1 MIVGPAMLIPTA
13 NVAPKAPTRAVSSAK
28 IAASLAVPPRP
39 PYSIGQPGAAQPPS
53 NSVRCHLR
61 HFSSSTAQS
70 APAWKKIREKR
81 SGRKTSGNAQR
92 LCWDA
97 RPEDVVLQDAG
108 EMSLAQQTAL
118 LEWLDA
124 AGDRRVITTT
134 RQSLLPRVESGL
146 FSSALYYRLNMITID
161 FTDTDTSVVS

>member
-1 MIVGPAMLIPTA
+1 MNPIAVVHPAADLLVADEWLALRCDPRGILLIGAGDQTSP
-13 NVAPKAPTRAVSSAK
+13 V
-28 IAASLAVPPRP
+28 IAGL
-39 PYSIGQPGAAQPPS
+39 
-53 NSVRCHLR
+53 L
-61 HFSSSTAQS
+61 
-70 APAWKKIREKR
+70 PAWPAPIEIVQASTVMPDSAVR
-81 SGRKTSGNAQR
+81 T
-92 LCWDA
+92 L
-97 RPEDVVLQDAG
+97 VLQDAG